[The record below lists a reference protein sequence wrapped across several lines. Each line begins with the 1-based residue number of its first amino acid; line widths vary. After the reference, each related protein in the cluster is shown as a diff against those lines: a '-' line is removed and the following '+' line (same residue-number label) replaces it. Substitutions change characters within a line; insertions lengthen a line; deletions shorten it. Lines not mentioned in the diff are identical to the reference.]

1 MLTVKK
7 DTTGLPVDRRV
18 VLRSWL
24 GRMSASTGV
33 KPVACFRFVHFGNR
47 EQGAKPTCGNR
58 IVAPQRVVQMKPSG
72 FQKANQSIRTVT
84 IGWIGDRAVPLAQA
98 FEYSLIEATEPISNA
113 LSAL

>member
-1 MLTVKK
+1 M
-7 DTTGLPVDRRV
+7 DRRV

-47 EQGAKPTCGNR
+47 EQGAQPTCGNR
-58 IVAPQRVVQMKPSG
+58 IVATQRGVQTKRG
-72 FQKANQSIRTVT
+72 VFKKANQSIRTVT
-84 IGWIGDRAVPLAQA
+84 IGWIGDRAEPLAQAEA
-98 FEYSLIEATEPISNA
+98 FEYSLFEATEPISNA